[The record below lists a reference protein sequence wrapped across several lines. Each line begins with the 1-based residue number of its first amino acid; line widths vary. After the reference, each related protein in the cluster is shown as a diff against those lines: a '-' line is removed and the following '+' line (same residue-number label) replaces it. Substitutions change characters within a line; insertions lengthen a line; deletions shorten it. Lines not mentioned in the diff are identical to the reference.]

1 LKEQRRLKNER
12 KYKNWEELPTGGRRY
27 WYDIVGR
34 LGWISRYVKVVDDN
48 ENTTSFYQ
56 EVYDEN
62 SKLIEL
68 HHKYPEDKG
77 HQKV

>member
-1 LKEQRRLKNER
+1 MLIEPKRFGPGYKPEPANKCLTSKNS
-12 KYKNWEELPTGGRRY
+12 KICKNK
-27 WYDIVGR
+27 D
-34 LGWISRYVKVVDDN
+34 
-48 ENTTSFYQ
+48 
-56 EVYDEN
+56 VYDEN

>member
-1 LKEQRRLKNER
+1 MKEQRHLKNER

-48 ENTTSFYQ
+48 ENTISFYQ
-56 EVYDEN
+56 EVYDKN

>member
-1 LKEQRRLKNER
+1 MKEQRRLKNER

>member
-12 KYKNWEELPTGGRRY
+12 KYKNWEELSTGGRRY

-48 ENTTSFYQ
+48 ENTISFYQ

>member
-1 LKEQRRLKNER
+1 MKEQRRLKNER

-56 EVYDEN
+56 EIYDGN

>member
-1 LKEQRRLKNER
+1 MKEQRRLKNER

-34 LGWISRYVKVVDDN
+34 LGWISRYVKVVDDD
-48 ENTTSFYQ
+48 ENIISFYQ

>member
-34 LGWISRYVKVVDDN
+34 LGWISRYVKVVDDD
-48 ENTTSFYQ
+48 ENIISFYQ